1 MNWNKDLNKS
11 KKILEKDN
19 DNIYKNKMILED
31 LNSKIKYINKKL
43 KLNLDILMI

>member
-31 LNSKIKYINKKL
+31 LNSKIKYNNFPLFQKDISIN
-43 KLNLDILMI
+43 D